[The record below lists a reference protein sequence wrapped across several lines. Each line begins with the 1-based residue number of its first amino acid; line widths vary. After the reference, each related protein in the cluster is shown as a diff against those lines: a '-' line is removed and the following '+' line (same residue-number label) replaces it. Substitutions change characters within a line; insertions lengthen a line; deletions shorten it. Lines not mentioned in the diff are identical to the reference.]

1 MAYEP
6 LAAEDRSGERRETM
20 MLMDTKVLLVDD
32 HAILRDGLKMVL
44 DAQPGISVVGEAEN
58 GREALDM
65 VEELHPDVVVMD
77 IAMPQMNGAEATRQ
91 IKRRFPQTR
100 VVILTMHEN
109 QQYLMQIVN
118 AGATG
123 AVLKR
128 SAGSELVTAVKAAA
142 RGESFFSPSMAS
154 MLLEDYR
161 VRLQQEESDDVG
173 MFTEREREVLQ
184 LVAEGKTNK
193 EISDLLTVSI
203 KTVQTHRAHI
213 MEKLGA
219 HDRTDLVRYAM
230 RKGIISGE

>member
-1 MAYEP
+1 MFHYK
-6 LAAEDRSGERRETM
+6 ERKLT

-44 DAQPGISVVGEAEN
+44 DAQPGITVVGEAEN
-58 GREALDM
+58 GREALDL

-161 VRLQQEESDDVG
+161 VRLQEDEPDDAD

-230 RKGIISGE
+230 RKGIITGD

>member
-1 MAYEP
+1 
-6 LAAEDRSGERRETM
+6 
-20 MLMDTKVLLVDD
+20 MDTKVLLVDD

-44 DAQPGISVVGEAEN
+44 DAQPGITVVGEAEN
-58 GREALDM
+58 GREALDL

-161 VRLQQEESDDVG
+161 VRLQQDEPDDAD

-230 RKGIISGE
+230 RKGIITGD

>member
-1 MAYEP
+1 
-6 LAAEDRSGERRETM
+6 

-44 DAQPGISVVGEAEN
+44 DAQPGITVVGEAEN
-58 GREALDM
+58 GREALDL

-128 SAGSELVTAVKAAA
+128 SAGSELVTAVKAAS

-161 VRLQQEESDDVG
+161 VRLQEDEPDDAD

-230 RKGIISGE
+230 RKGIITGD